1 VVRALWISGLLHAA
15 TVGLLGFLFWHEGLG
30 RVSFTGLGIVAA
42 LLAYEHSL
50 VKPSDLSRV
59 NTAFFS
65 VNGWIS
71 ILLFVT
77 TSLDILWHK
86 KL

>member
-1 VVRALWISGLLHAA
+1 
-15 TVGLLGFLFWHEGLG
+15 LGFLSFAGLG
-30 RVSFTGLGIVAA
+30 VVAA

-50 VKPSDLSRV
+50 VRPTDLSRV

-86 KL
+86 TH